1 MRTKT
6 LKGIILA
13 SAIFFVNCSDDATTA
28 PGINETQS
36 TLSSASIEGGT
47 DLSSASVTDPNN
59 PNAPSSASGG
69 GNILTEPNNPND
81 PWSDPCVASSLPDAC
96 GPGTNPLPTSS
107 ADVQNPASSADIANP
122 TSAGDVAPIDTVPAV
137 SSSASVAPPASSA
150 EVQKPSSSAGTP
162 ASSAVAPASSSSE
175 KKVESSSATVA
186 SSSSE
191 APKGIFLPDNKEE
204 EKDVLKVVYKT
215 RTGWDG
221 GGVLCYPEKLSDTQ
235 KHGVV
240 VWGPGGGSKPE
251 DYEGIIRRLASHGFV
266 VIGLRESPGDA
277 SQAIKALDWMEQQN
291 KDSSSPL
298 NGKLDLTK
306 VGCSG
311 HSMGGLESEQA
322 AIKDKRVITAFLNN
336 SGDRGGGA
344 FKNIPATKTAGV
356 VFGEKGMEHDNAIND
371 YKSATNVP
379 ACMIEMT
386 GGPMNSEGGYGH
398 GSGPWDGMAATIAWM
413 RWHLGGE
420 DFRKADFVG
429 TTGKY
434 IDGNIIGKQGKWK
447 GQCKNF

>member
-1 MRTKT
+1 MRSKF
-6 LKGIILA
+6 LKCIIVASSLA
-13 SAIFFVNCSDDATTA
+13 FMNCGDDASTA
-28 PGINETQS
+28 PNLNPNGGLPGIA
-36 TLSSASIEGGT
+36 SSA
-47 DLSSASVTDPNN
+47 DAANPALSSASVD
-59 PNAPSSASGG
+59 
-69 GNILTEPNNPND
+69 
-81 PWSDPCVASSLPDAC
+81 
-96 GPGTNPLPTSS
+96 PLPTSS
-107 ADVQNPASSADIANP
+107 ADAAVATSSGDVTPASSADAVPVSSADVQNPTSSAETQNPASSADVTP
-122 TSAGDVAPIDTVPAV
+122 TSSAV
-137 SSSASVAPPASSA
+137 
-150 EVQKPSSSAGTP
+150 TP
-162 ASSAVAPASSSSE
+162 ASSAATPASSAAAPASSSSE
-175 KKVESSSATVA
+175 KKVESSSATEV

-191 APKGIFLPDNKEE
+191 APQGIFLADNKEE

-251 DYEGIIRRLASHGFV
+251 EYEGMIRRLASHGFV

-291 KDSSSPL
+291 KDSNSPL

-336 SGDRGGGA
+336 SGDRNGGA

-356 VFGEKGMEHDNAIND
+356 VFGEKGMEHDNAIAD
-371 YKSATNVP
+371 YNSAKSVP

-429 TTGKY
+429 TSGKY

>member
-1 MRTKT
+1 MKSKF
-6 LKGIILA
+6 LKCIIVAGSLA
-13 SAIFFVNCSDDATTA
+13 FMNCGDDASTA
-28 PGINETQS
+28 PNLNPNSGISGIASSSDAANPADS
-36 TLSSASIEGGT
+36 GLSSSSVSGEIGGGAGPA
-47 DLSSASVTDPNN
+47 SSADVS
-59 PNAPSSASGG
+59 ASSAD
-69 GNILTEPNNPND
+69 T
-81 PWSDPCVASSLPDAC
+81 V
-96 GPGTNPLPTSS
+96 PTSS
-107 ADVQNPASSADIANP
+107 ADAQNPASSADA
-122 TSAGDVAPIDTVPAV
+122 
-137 SSSASVAPPASSA
+137 PASSA
-150 EVQKPSSSAGTP
+150 DVTPASSAVTPASSAVTLASSADTP

-175 KKVESSSATVA
+175 ATSSAAV

-191 APKGIFLPDNKEE
+191 APKGIFLAEGNEE
-204 EKDVLKVVYKT
+204 EKDQLKVVYKT

-221 GGVLCYPEKLSDTQ
+221 GGILCYPEKLSDTQ
-235 KHGVV
+235 KHGIV

-251 DYEGIIRRLASHGFV
+251 EYEGMIRRLASHGFV
-266 VIGLRESPGDA
+266 VIGLKESPGDA
-277 SQAIKALDWMEQQN
+277 SQAIKALDWMDKQN
-291 KDSSSPL
+291 KDTNSPL
-298 NGKLDLTK
+298 YGKLDMNV

-336 SGDRGGGA
+336 SGDRNGGA

-356 VFGEKGMEHDNAIND
+356 VFGEKGMEHDNAIAD
-371 YKSATNVP
+371 YNSAKSVP

-429 TTGKY
+429 KTGKY

>member
-1 MRTKT
+1 MKSKF
-6 LKGIILA
+6 LKCMIVASSLA
-13 SAIFFVNCSDDATTA
+13 FVNCGDDAFTA
-28 PGINETQS
+28 PNLNPNGGLPGIA
-36 TLSSASIEGGT
+36 SSSDAANPA
-47 DLSSASVTDPNN
+47 LSSASVDPNN
-59 PNAPSSASGG
+59 P
-69 GNILTEPNNPND
+69 
-81 PWSDPCVASSLPDAC
+81 
-96 GPGTNPLPTSS
+96 NPLPTSS
-107 ADVQNPASSADIANP
+107 ADALVPASSADVQNPPDVNGGGETNPASSADVQNPTSSAEAQNPASSADVTP
-122 TSAGDVAPIDTVPAV
+122 TSSAV
-137 SSSASVAPPASSA
+137 T
-150 EVQKPSSSAGTP
+150 PSSSAATP
-162 ASSAVAPASSSSE
+162 ASSAVVAASSSSE
-175 KKVESSSATVA
+175 AKSSATVA

-191 APKGIFLPDNKEE
+191 APKGIFLAEGTAE
-204 EKDVLKVVYKT
+204 EKDQLKVVYKT
-215 RTGWDG
+215 GTGWDG

-251 DYEGIIRRLASHGFV
+251 EYEGMIRRLASHGFV

-291 KDSSSPL
+291 KNSNSPL
-298 NGKLDLTK
+298 NGKLDLNV

-356 VFGEKGMEHDNAIND
+356 VFGEKGMEHDNAIAD
-371 YKSATNVP
+371 YNSATKVP

>member
-1 MRTKT
+1 MRSKF
-6 LKGIILA
+6 LKCIIVASSLA
-13 SAIFFVNCSDDATTA
+13 FMNCGDDASTA
-28 PGINETQS
+28 PNLNPNGGLSGIA
-36 TLSSASIEGGT
+36 SSSDAANPA
-47 DLSSASVTDPNN
+47 LSSASV
-59 PNAPSSASGG
+59 
-69 GNILTEPNNPND
+69 
-81 PWSDPCVASSLPDAC
+81 
-96 GPGTNPLPTSS
+96 NPLPTSS
-107 ADVQNPASSADIANP
+107 ADAAVATSSGDATLASSADAVPVSSADVQNPTSSAETQNPASSADVAP
-122 TSAGDVAPIDTVPAV
+122 TSSAVA
-137 SSSASVAPPASSA
+137 
-150 EVQKPSSSAGTP
+150 PSSSADKP

-291 KDSSSPL
+291 KDSNSPL

-356 VFGEKGMEHDNAIND
+356 VFGEKGMEHDNAIAD
-371 YKSATNVP
+371 YNSAKSVP

-386 GGPMNSEGGYGH
+386 GGPRNNSEGGYGH

-429 TTGKY
+429 TSGKY

>member
-1 MRTKT
+1 MKSKI
-6 LKGIILA
+6 LKCIIVA
-13 SAIFFVNCSDDATTA
+13 SALAFINCGDDASTA
-28 PGINETQS
+28 PNINQNGGLPGIA
-36 TLSSASIEGGT
+36 SSSDAANPA
-47 DLSSASVTDPNN
+47 LSSASV
-59 PNAPSSASGG
+59 
-69 GNILTEPNNPND
+69 NPND
-81 PWSDPCVASSLPDAC
+81 PWDDSCLASSLPDAC

-107 ADVQNPASSADIANP
+107 A
-122 TSAGDVAPIDTVPAV
+122 AV
-137 SSSASVAPPASSA
+137 VTTPESSASVTPNPESSA
-150 EVQKPSSSAGTP
+150 AVTPTSSATVAPNPESSSVATP
-162 ASSAVAPASSSSE
+162 ASSATTPASSAAAPASSSSE
-175 KKVESSSATVA
+175 KAVE

-191 APKGIFLPDNKEE
+191 APKPQGVFLAEGKEE
-204 EKDVLKVVYKT
+204 EKDQLKVVYKT

-235 KHGVV
+235 KHAVV

-266 VIGLRESPGDA
+266 VIGLKESPGNA
-277 SQAIKALDWMEQQN
+277 SQATKALDWMEQQN
-291 KDSSSPL
+291 KDSNSPL
-298 NGKLDLTK
+298 YGKLDMTK

-336 SGDRGGGA
+336 SGDQGAGA
-344 FKNIPATKTAGV
+344 FKNIPATKTAAV
-356 VFGEKGMEHDNAIND
+356 VFGEKGMEHDNAIRD
-371 YKSATNVP
+371 YNSATTVP

-386 GGPMNSEGGYGH
+386 GGPRNSEGGYGH

-420 DFRKADFVG
+420 DFRKPDFVG
-429 TTGKY
+429 TSGKY

-447 GQCKNF
+447 GQCKNFN